1 MSIIAASRPTDWNF
15 PLFIHVLGALLL
27 VGGLVA
33 GATTLALA
41 RGEVRYL
48 RLGYW
53 SLLALA
59 LPGWLIMRV
68 GAEWIYTKEGWDDL
82 PEGIDEPTWL
92 IIGYITADAGGL
104 MLLIALI
111 LGGVGVR
118 RLRAGKGSGLLKGTF
133 VLSLIALAAY
143 IVAVWA
149 MSGKPG

>member
-15 PLFIHVLGALLL
+15 PLFIHVLGAVLL

-82 PEGIDEPTWL
+82 PEGIDEPAWL
-92 IIGYITADAGGL
+92 GIGYITADAGGL
-104 MLLIALI
+104 ILLIALI

-118 RLRAGKGSGLLKGTF
+118 RLRAGKGAGLLKGTL
-133 VLSLIALAAY
+133 VLSLIALTAY
-143 IVAVWA
+143 VVAVWA

>member
-92 IIGYITADAGGL
+92 IIGYITGDAGGL

-118 RLRAGKGSGLLKGTF
+118 RLRAGKGSGLLKGTL

-143 IVAVWA
+143 VVAVWA